1 MRKLVLQS
9 RGERLALPQ
18 IDSYLT
24 PYTKINSRET
34 ADLNVE
40 GKIIKQLEVTQE
52 NTSTTWSTY
61 GFPKQDTESRTR
73 HGEE

>member
-34 ADLNVE
+34 VDLNVE
-40 GKIIKQLEVTQE
+40 GKIIKQLEVIQE
-52 NTSTTWSTY
+52 NISMI
-61 GFPKQDTESRTR
+61 
-73 HGEE
+73 